1 MSGTRSV
8 AIKFSLHGPIAFVI
22 GLAFWLSAN
31 TDTPRKNSGD
41 PAAARAA
48 SATLAPPSLPVRLG
62 TASLTAISHGVRGT
76 DRWLAPLSFP
86 RAFARLRLGGNCGSM
101 PSGNGHITCN
111 SLALTF
117 PYDATAPPA
126 FIRS

>member
-1 MSGTRSV
+1 MLGKPSA
-8 AIKFSLHGPIAFVI
+8 AIKFSLHGAIAFVI

-31 TDTPRKNSGD
+31 TNTPGNNSSD

-48 SATLAPPSLPVRLG
+48 SATLAPPLVPVKLG
-62 TASLTAISHGVRGT
+62 TLSLTATAHSVRGT
-76 DRWLAPLSFP
+76 DRWLAALSSP
-86 RAFARLRLGGNCGSM
+86 RASARLAVGGNCGSM
-101 PSGNGHITCN
+101 PSGNGHVACN

-126 FIRS
+126 SIRS